1 MVFGEGSSAARTNS
15 MAVMAPRRIGTGEI
29 GGRIPGT
36 GLYPGHAPM
45 LTRTSW
51 ISGVLCA
58 MRGVRSVERG
68 SGMTG
73 VPATAATHSTRGADV
88 RLSSGPGA
96 SARAVEGMG
105 CAGESSCGLDW
116 GPSAE
121 LGVYSFFLFFTFFSF
136 VFSLLSKFKLQFKFK
151 LCGTLY
157 TG

>member
-1 MVFGEGSSAARTNS
+1 VFGEGSSAARTNS

-36 GLYPGHAPM
+36 GLYPGHAPT

-51 ISGVLCA
+51 ISGDLCA

-73 VPATAATHSTRGADV
+73 GPATAATQSTRGADV

-96 SARAVEGMG
+96 SARARLREWAAQVKAVVGWIG
-105 CAGESSCGLDW
+105 DRR
-116 GPSAE
+116 PS
-121 LGVYSFFLFFTFFSF
+121 
-136 VFSLLSKFKLQFKFK
+136 
-151 LCGTLY
+151 
-157 TG
+157 